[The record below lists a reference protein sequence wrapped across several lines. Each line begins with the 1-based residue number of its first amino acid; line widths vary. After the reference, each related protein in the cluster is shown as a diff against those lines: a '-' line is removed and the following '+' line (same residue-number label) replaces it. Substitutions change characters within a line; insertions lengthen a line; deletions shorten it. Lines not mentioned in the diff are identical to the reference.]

1 MTDQLLARIEQL
13 LSLNE
18 SLLESAHQKF
28 VENGW
33 ESDDFGM
40 SAINNEQHY
49 ANFKRE
55 QYRNILNCRTL
66 PLNEEKLNRL
76 FDIRFKRIERAFE
89 NIGDE
94 GAFGTILN
102 IAYLLPES
110 IYRDLERNAVKDAVP
125 MNLTLNS
132 EIERNALLLS
142 LMDSISNSRTIRD
155 DERELL
161 TRMVHRLKGD
171 EAHLYEGE

>member
-1 MTDQLLARIEQL
+1 MSDQLMARIEEL
-13 LSLNE
+13 LSFNE

-33 ESDDFGM
+33 ESDDYGM
-40 SAINNEQHY
+40 TAINNEQHY

-55 QYRNILNCRTL
+55 QYRYILDYRTV
-66 PLNEEKLNRL
+66 PVNEEKLHRL
-76 FDIRFKRIERAFE
+76 FDIRFKRIQRSFD
-89 NIGDE
+89 NLNDE

-110 IYRDLERNAVKDAVP
+110 IYRDLERNVVKDAAP

-132 EIERNALLLS
+132 ELERNVLLLS
-142 LMDSISNSRTIRD
+142 LMDSVTNSATIRD

-171 EAHLYEGE
+171 EANLYEEA